1 MGRKQREITQEQY
14 EKIGYLARRLVSKKL
29 IAAKIGYTERGFH
42 KRIKKDPTLRD
53 ALEKNYNEGK
63 IGLYV
68 ASYFAAIDHRLTHCK
83 TCGRSSDSIE
93 FFWPSCPRCDQE
105 DPEMAGQHTN
115 VTHEYIPA
123 NIQMLLHLSKVHLG
137 QSDRALEAKT
147 NHHSDYHP
155 YKDRSE
161 AEIDKELEALA
172 VILNK
177 EYGPKKELGHD
188 ELLVDVKKCV

>member
-1 MGRKQREITQEQY
+1 MAKRRVITEEQY
-14 EKIGYLARRLVSKKL
+14 EKIAYLARRLVPKKI
-29 IAAKIGYTERGFH
+29 IAAEMGYTERGFY
-42 KRIKKDPTLRD
+42 KRIKNDPTLRD
-53 ALEKNYNEGK
+53 ALENNYNEAK
-63 IGLYV
+63 IALCVCAY
-68 ASYFAAIDHRLTHCK
+68 YQAIDHRLTHCK

-105 DPEMAGQHTN
+105 DPEMAGQHTD

-123 NIQMLLHLSKVHLG
+123 NIQMLLHMSKVHLG

-161 AEIDKELEALA
+161 AEIDKELADLA
-172 VILNK
+172 DIICK
-177 EYGPKKELGHD
+177 EYGPKEEIGHD
-188 ELLVDVKKCV
+188 QLLVDVRQCV